1 MSFSENEAIFD
12 DLERDLP
19 DLDIA
24 SLEYFATFPF
34 DPRLEQLLDN
44 EPPTVEISMSGH
56 SDELPDN
63 PLFPSNEENPT
74 DIAISD
80 DEVITI
86 DTGRYRYN
94 LNGSSTYDGRRLD
107 VDLTINDGDSNC
119 VGVKIEDVPNSNDAF
134 IAYRIDIDKPA
145 ISEVLDTKGLIRYL
159 CLLANV
165 EARVV
170 DTTLNSLSRNSKHEK
185 ESIKL
190 ERRLYQDYFMSIWNR
205 LGKKI
210 PGSTHTETRKIFHEL
225 PVTDPKYKEVIRF
238 QQKESE
244 DSEAGTLATTL
255 EYAKIDTE
263 LDIEDTYSLNLVFS
277 AQNRDTL
284 DQDASRII
292 ASVAEPMRLKKA
304 SAKQVVNGKQI
315 PLDVTDEEVQQKFVD
330 WFDQLVSA

>member
-44 EPPTVEISMSGH
+44 EPPTVEISMDGH
-56 SDELPDN
+56 SDQLPDN
-63 PLFPSNEENPT
+63 PLFPPNEENLT
-74 DIAISD
+74 EVAISD
-80 DEVITI
+80 DEVITL
-86 DTGRYRYN
+86 DAGRYRYN
-94 LNGSSTYDGRRLD
+94 LKGSSTYDGRRLE
-107 VDLTINDGDSNC
+107 VDLTINDADSNC
-119 VGVKIEDVPNSNDAF
+119 DGVKIEDVPNSNDAF
-134 IAYRIDIDKPA
+134 IAYRIDIDKSPV
-145 ISEVLDTKGLIRYL
+145 SEVLDTKGLVRYL
-159 CLLANV
+159 CLLADV
-165 EARVV
+165 EPRLV
-170 DTTLNSLSRNSKHEK
+170 DASLNKQSKSSKHQK

-190 ERRLYQDYFMSIWNR
+190 ERRIYQDYFMNIWNR
-205 LGKKI
+205 LGKEAS
-210 PGSTHTETRKIFHEL
+210 GSTHAETRKIFLEL

-244 DSEAGTLATTL
+244 DSETSTLATTL
-255 EYAKIDTE
+255 EYAKIDTD

-277 AQNRDTL
+277 AQDRNTL

-304 SAKQVVNGKQI
+304 SAKQIVNGKQI